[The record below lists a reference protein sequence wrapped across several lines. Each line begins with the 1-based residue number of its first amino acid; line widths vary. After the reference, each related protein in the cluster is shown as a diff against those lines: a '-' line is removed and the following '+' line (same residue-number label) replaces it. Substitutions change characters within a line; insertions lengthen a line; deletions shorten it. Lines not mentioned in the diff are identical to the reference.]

1 MSFEPFSDPSA
12 PDAAKTRRFGRVPRA
27 AMAGGLAVGLALGG
41 AGIAFAASSTS
52 TSTPSTTA
60 PAKGNPPGP
69 GHGGPMRR
77 GGGLGGFGDVVHG
90 QFTTRTSSGGYQTVA
105 VQVGKI
111 ATVSSTA
118 ISVTSTDGYSHS
130 YTVTASTVVDAQRD
144 GIGSVAVG
152 DQVRV
157 VATTK
162 GSQDTAT
169 NVVDTT
175 KIGASRQGF
184 GFGRPQNGRARPAP
198 PAAA

>member
-1 MSFEPFSDPSA
+1 
-12 PDAAKTRRFGRVPRA
+12 
-27 AMAGGLAVGLALGG
+27 MA
-41 AGIAFAASSTS
+41 
-52 TSTPSTTA
+52 
-60 PAKGNPPGP
+60 
-69 GHGGPMRR
+69 R
-77 GGGLGGFGDVVHG
+77 GGGLAGFGDVVHG

-105 VQVGKI
+105 VQVGKV

-152 DQVRV
+152 DQVRI

-162 GSQDTAT
+162 GTQATAT

-175 KIGASRQGF
+175 KIGASRAGF
-184 GFGRPQNGRARPAP
+184 GFDRPHDGRQRPAP